1 MTSLTTKLTIAAA
14 ALFAA
19 GAASAQ
25 TMKADIPLAVQ
36 SGGKVMAAGRYN
48 VDLRGPAGTVAI
60 RTAGQKTEVLA
71 LPTTHIEGK
80 GGTAKLVFSCGHEPC
95 YLVQA
100 WSATSDSGLV
110 FRAPKRDAREE
121 ASLTVIPMQPAEAQ

>member
-25 TMKADIPLAVQ
+25 TLKADIPFAFQ
-36 SGGKVMAAGRYN
+36 SGSKVMAAGTYN
-48 VDLRGPAGTVAI
+48 VDLRGPAGTVVI
-60 RTAGQKTEVLA
+60 RNSQRSAEVLA
-71 LPTTHIEGK
+71 MPTTHIEGK
-80 GGTAKLVFSCGHEPC
+80 GGTAKLIFSCGHGPC

-100 WSATSDSGLV
+100 WSDDSASGLA

-121 ASLTVIPMQPAEAQ
+121 AWLTVVPMQPADAQ